1 METITCL
8 VCKDAGAKNL
18 FETSARGR
26 AHLSYKRISLK
37 TDQEPALV
45 SLANAV
51 ISQRE
56 EETIL
61 EHSQ

>member
-1 METITCL
+1 MRVLRSCL
-8 VCKDAGAKNL
+8 A
-18 FETSARGR
+18 TSAGGSALEYSGANIRR
-26 AHLSYKRISLK
+26 LEYKRISLK

-51 ISQRE
+51 ISQRD